1 MEITSLPDIP
11 SLSIALSQN
20 NVMQDLGISLLAD
33 QLQNGGTDADALT
46 KMMELSVQ
54 PTIGANFDMTI

>member
-33 QLQNGGTDADALT
+33 QLQNGGTDADAFT

>member
-33 QLQNGGTDADALT
+33 QLQNGGTDADALS

>member
-1 MEITSLPDIP
+1 MEITSFPDIP

>member
-54 PTIGANFDMTI
+54 PTIGAYFDMTI

>member
-46 KMMELSVQ
+46 KMMQLSVQ

>member
-33 QLQNGGTDADALT
+33 QLQNGGTDTDALT

>member
-20 NVMQDLGISLLAD
+20 NVMQDLSISLLAD

>member
-54 PTIGANFDMTI
+54 PTIGANFDITI

>member
-1 MEITSLPDIP
+1 MEIASLPDIP

>member
-1 MEITSLPDIP
+1 MEITSIPDIP

-54 PTIGANFDMTI
+54 PTIGANFDMKI